1 VKILLVGGGGREH
14 ALAWRMRHDDPA
26 VELIVAPGNPGIATL
41 ARCVAIPVTDVDGL
55 VALAEAER
63 PAFTIVGP
71 EAPLAAGIVDRF
83 RARGLPIFGPTQG
96 AAEIET
102 SKTFAKQ
109 VMADAGVPTA
119 RAESHTDAAAAKRAA
134 RAFGAPVVI
143 KASGLAAGKGV
154 VVCETL
160 GDADAAIDRMLTE
173 GVFGAAGREILVE
186 EFMQGEEVSVFGVTD
201 GERIVPLLPAQDH
214 KRLLDGDR
222 GPNTGGMG
230 AFAPYAVDGCGAWA
244 GFELVEPCDGP
255 LGFAGIIA
263 DTIMAP
269 TLDALRS
276 RGRPFTGLLYAGL
289 MLTRNGPM
297 VVEFNC
303 RFGDPE
309 TEAIMPLTAPGLGG
323 LLHTVA
329 VGDRLPERDGDQEL
343 HLQHAVTT
351 VVAAAGYPEAP
362 RTGDPIRLPVP
373 AEGVHIFH
381 AGTARRSDGTL
392 VSAGGRVLAV
402 TAVAPS
408 LAAAQHRS
416 GVTASHVELAGKQF
430 RTDIGWREVS
440 RARAT

>member
-14 ALAWRMRHDDPA
+14 ALAWRIRQDNPA
-26 VELIVAPGNPGIATL
+26 AEVIAAPGNPGIGTL

-63 PAFTIVGP
+63 PDYTIVGP

-83 RARGLPIFGPTQG
+83 RARRLPIFGPTQA

-119 RAESHTDAAAAKRAA
+119 RAVAHTDAAAAKRTAHE
-134 RAFGAPVVI
+134 FGAPVVI

-154 VVCETL
+154 IVCDTL
-160 GDADAAIDRMLTE
+160 PEAEAAIDRMLTE

-186 EFMQGEEVSVFGVTD
+186 EFMQGEEVSVFGITD
-201 GERIVPLLPAQDH
+201 GERIVALLPAQDH
-214 KRLLDGDR
+214 KRLQDGDK

-230 AFAPYAVDGCGAWA
+230 AFAPYAVDGCGSWA

-255 LGFAGIIA
+255 LGFADIVA
-263 DTIMAP
+263 QTIMAP
-269 TLDALRS
+269 TLEVLRA

-309 TEAIMPLTAPGLGG
+309 TETIMPLTALGLAA
-323 LLHTVA
+323 LLETVA
-329 VGDRLPERDGDQEL
+329 VGDRLPRGLDEGL

-351 VVAAAGYPEAP
+351 VVAAAGYPDTP
-362 RTGDPIRLPVP
+362 RTGDVIHLPEA
-373 AEGVHIFH
+373 AEDVHVFH
-381 AGTARRSDGTL
+381 AGTARRGDGAL
-392 VSAGGRVLAV
+392 VSAGGRVLAI

-416 GVTASHVELAGKQF
+416 VLAASRVELAGKQF
-430 RTDIGWREVS
+430 RTDIGWRELS